1 VFVIATDDPRAADV
15 QALVARHLTFAHEHS
30 PPEDVHALG
39 VSGLLDPAVTFY
51 SARRDGELLGIG
63 ALKEIDPTH
72 GELKSM
78 HTVAAARRTGIGRA
92 MVDHL
97 VGVAVERGYRRV
109 SLETGTMDAFE
120 PARALYRTAG
130 FTACGPF
137 DGYVP
142 SAASAFMTRTL
153 G

>member
-1 VFVIATDDPRAADV
+1 
-15 QALVARHLTFAHEHS
+15 
-30 PPEDVHALG
+30 
-39 VSGLLDPAVTFY
+39 
-51 SARRDGELLGIG
+51 
-63 ALKEIDPTH
+63 
-72 GELKSM
+72 
-78 HTVAAARRTGIGRA
+78 
-92 MVDHL
+92 
-97 VGVAVERGYRRV
+97 
-109 SLETGTMDAFE
+109 MDAFE